1 MSIRYTFGPVPDAT
15 RAEAEAVAC
24 DTFGLLA
31 RFARVRFRVPG
42 WWSPDF
48 RTDWSERRTSS
59 GGRLDRITMCMPRR
73 RGLQGCAMR
82 KYVPADA
89 REPRPFLEYASIEG
103 DPACG
108 TVDSG
113 DWRDSLAAAV
123 AHETAHSLADLLKGS
138 DPVVFSGGIDEI
150 RRRFRPH
157 GGLWLDVYRELR
169 TRVVNIGTRVPD
181 EGWAGIAVPPPVW
194 CGAAFSPWQE
204 SVHA

>member
-1 MSIRYTFGPVPDAT
+1 MRVRYTFGPVPDAT

-24 DTFGLLA
+24 DAFGLLA

-59 GGRLDRITMCMPRR
+59 GGRLDRITIC
-73 RGLQGCAMR
+73 MR

-138 DPVVFSGGIDEI
+138 DPVMFSGGIDEI

-169 TRVVNIGTRVPD
+169 TRIVNAGTRVPE
-181 EGWAGIAVPPPVW
+181 EGWAGIAVPPSVW
-194 CGAAFSPWQE
+194 CGAAFSPWLEGVQ
-204 SVHA
+204 A

>member
-1 MSIRYTFGPVPDAT
+1 MRIRYTFGPVPDAT
-15 RAEAEAVAC
+15 RVEADTVAC
-24 DTFGLLA
+24 DAFGLLA

-59 GGRLDRITMCMPRR
+59 GGRLDRITISMW
-73 RGLQGCAMR
+73 

-89 REPRPFLEYASIEG
+89 RESRPFYEYASIED
-103 DPACG
+103 DPVCG
-108 TVDSG
+108 TIDSG
-113 DWRDSLAAAV
+113 DWRDSLSAAV

-138 DPVVFSGGIDEI
+138 DPVMFSGGIDEI

-169 TRVVNIGTRVPD
+169 TRVVNAGTRVPE
-181 EGWAGIAVPPPVW
+181 EGWAGIDVPPAVW
-194 CGAAFSPWQE
+194 CGAAFSPRQE
-204 SVHA
+204 GVEA